1 MPEPEAGRSATQATA
16 KDASRGSATRPGA
29 GRGLARAS
37 AGDPTRDLGPV
48 ELAFLA
54 LALAAASA
62 LVASYFSTVVY
73 VTTKTAS
80 CVDLAT
86 PAHAAE
92 CAKTGGDQHSIAFIL
107 LGVAVLALAFV
118 FVLRGLALAPLGIA
132 AVGLI
137 ALLIALIVDVPQ
149 TGRTGVLAGDFTAGT
164 AHAGAGLWLELV
176 GGALAIAA
184 GAVAFISVRREPAAT
199 PSDTP

>member
-48 ELAFLA
+48 ELAF
-54 LALAAASA
+54 
-62 LVASYFSTVVY
+62 
-73 VTTKTAS
+73 
-80 CVDLAT
+80 
-86 PAHAAE
+86 
-92 CAKTGGDQHSIAFIL
+92 
-107 LGVAVLALAFV
+107 
-118 FVLRGLALAPLGIA
+118 LALAPLGIA